1 MKHTILAMVVAIS
14 SALSVYA
21 DPAAE
26 KAFVDQYK
34 KAFEGRDTKTL
45 EGFLYK
51 EGAHPM
57 ALEFYKTRM
66 TDGAGGKISSIEL
79 LDLSPEDQKKV
90 EGVQEGPGGQKTR
103 MPIKP
108 TKKLSVKVD
117 TTNGSGSGSST
128 STMFVAEKDGKF
140 VIPVPAPVK

>member
-1 MKHTILAMVVAIS
+1 LTT
-14 SALSVYA
+14 ALSLCA

-26 KAFVDQYK
+26 KAFVEQYK
-34 KAFEGRDTKTL
+34 KAYEGKDTRTL
-45 EGFLYK
+45 ESFLYK

-57 ALEFYKTRM
+57 ALEFYKMRM
-66 TDGAGGKISSIEL
+66 TEGAGGKISSIEL

-108 TKKLSVKVD
+108 TKKLSVKID
-117 TTNGSGSGSST
+117 MKDGSGSGSTRTRCSSQRRT
-128 STMFVAEKDGKF
+128 ESL
-140 VIPVPAPVK
+140 